1 VRLGALLTYKTDR
14 LAEAMD
20 AYAHASAAI
29 TALLNKEPLNVDIR
43 RIKAYTLL
51 DEAYA
56 LTWLGRAEDALARR
70 QQAVTIMKD
79 LRATEPDSEIL
90 ASAVAQTLSEA
101 AESLHTVGNLG
112 AAKRQLEEAD

>member
-1 VRLGALLTYKTDR
+1 MQRSQLVAYVRLGALLTYKTDR

-56 LTWLGRAEDALARR
+56 LTWLGRAEDAL
-70 QQAVTIMKD
+70 
-79 LRATEPDSEIL
+79 LGDSKP
-90 ASAVAQTLSEA
+90 S
-101 AESLHTVGNLG
+101 
-112 AAKRQLEEAD
+112 R